1 MAKERFLDMPSLMTI
16 LTAAVVIAVFLFVA
30 SGVYDHYSV
39 EPKVYWLK
47 VADALINGAIVGIF
61 FATVKAIF
69 DLPKWL
75 QGK

>member
-1 MAKERFLDMPSLMTI
+1 MI
-16 LTAAVVIAVFLFVA
+16 AAVVIAFFLFVA

-47 VADALINGAIVGIF
+47 VAVADALITGAIVGIF